1 MANVAKLSIALTA
14 EMADEVRE
22 AVESGDYASGSE
34 VIREALREWK
44 LRRSLPPQTRDELR
58 RLWQQGRSSGRGQLG
73 DIKAIKREARRRL
86 RAARG
91 DVR

>member
-14 EMADEVRE
+14 EMAEDVRA

-34 VIREALREWK
+34 VIREALREWR

-58 RLWQQGRSSGRGQLG
+58 RLWQEGLASGAGCLG
-73 DIKAIKREARRRL
+73 DLKAIKREARRRL
-86 RAARG
+86 RTARKG
-91 DVR
+91 A